1 MIALTTTTLAWIVGV
16 VILLG
21 WLLYALLNIGS
32 ARPEL
37 GSEVELAA
45 NRKPYYD
52 DEILEGRRLTMVQFF
67 AVVLLAVIVIAL
79 PLYWILEPGRQTG
92 ATDGRD
98 NRFVSWG
105 SSLFAT
111 TADGGFNCAG
121 CHGGMGATGGVAEY
135 TVTDP
140 VTGEVQSVQW
150 VAPALNTAAYR
161 FDRDE
166 LTYIITY
173 GRPGSPMSAWGLDG
187 SGPLNS
193 QQVRSLVDY
202 IVDIQVP
209 REDCGEGEA
218 EAEFNGDKICE
229 SGHLPDEMQA
239 EIQASAQASVDDGTY
254 ATLGEA
260 LFNNPLASGA
270 YSCARCHTEGWSY
283 GDPGVSGQGAL
294 GWNLTGGSANR
305 HFTTE
310 ADLIEFLRTGT
321 VDGQRYGNQGQGSGR
336 MPSFGSML
344 TDDQIEAIAEYVRSL

>member
-1 MIALTTTTLAWIVGV
+1 MLAVTTTTLAWIIGA
-16 VILLG
+16 VILVG
-21 WLLYALLNIGS
+21 WALYALLNIGS
-32 ARPEL
+32 ARAEL
-37 GSEVELAA
+37 GSEIELAA

-52 DEILEGRRLTMVQFF
+52 DETLEGRRLTMVQLF
-67 AVVLLAVIVIAL
+67 AVILLAITVIAL
-79 PLYWILEPGRQTG
+79 PLYWILEPARQAG

-105 SSLFAT
+105 SQLFEP

-140 VTGEVQSVQW
+140 VTGEVQAVTWS
-150 VAPALNTAAYR
+150 APALNTAAYR

-166 LTYIITY
+166 LTYILNY
-173 GRPGSPMSAWGLDG
+173 GRPGSPMSAWGLPG
-187 SGPLNS
+187 GGPLNS
-193 QQVRSLVDY
+193 QQIRSLVDY
-202 IVDIQVP
+202 IIDIQIP
-209 REDCGEGEA
+209 REDCAA
-218 EAEFNGDKICE
+218 EEVDGVFNGDKICE
-229 SGHLPDEMQA
+229 SGTLPADLQADIQAAAQA
-239 EIQASAQASVDDGTY
+239 EVDNGTY

-294 GWNLTGGSANR
+294 GWNLTGGSVNK

-310 ADLIEFLRTGT
+310 ADLIEFLEIGT
-321 VDGQRYGNQGQGSGR
+321 TNGQRYGNQGQGSGR
-336 MPSFGSML
+336 MPAFGALL
-344 TDDQIEAIAEYVRSL
+344 TDEQLEAIADYVRSL